1 MHPSPT
7 AETLMIHTIQHRMCV
22 TCVYLRGQASVG
34 SFRSSKSPSLTNLC
48 MHLFTRSL
56 TTLRERT
63 IRQMCP
69 PWPRLPP
76 RMAPRSTFFP
86 SQRSL
91 CPSPNNLADPVRDHR
106 CCLQIGPAFHFAK
119 LLFMFSCC
127 PFLLHTFTPAN
138 TEMDRLYVKT
148 VAPQSRLVLTVPTL
162 TLTSV
167 AFVPVIVSSEIKHIC
182 LLDSSQPGTQ
192 QV

>member
-7 AETLMIHTIQHRMCV
+7 AETLKIHTIQHRMCV
-22 TCVYLRGQASVG
+22 TCVYLRGQTSVG

-127 PFLLHTFTPAN
+127 PFPAAHLHTRKYRNGSTVCENGCPA
-138 TEMDRLYVKT
+138 
-148 VAPQSRLVLTVPTL
+148 VPF
-162 TLTSV
+162 S
-167 AFVPVIVSSEIKHIC
+167 PHSSYTYTDISGFCSCYRFI
-182 LLDSSQPGTQ
+182 
-192 QV
+192 